1 MALNERLGSDKPAI
15 SGPEKYAP
23 PNRRAPEKLSD
34 ADQAAADVV
43 EGEIHDIVRRIRE
56 DVATVPTAVTAA
68 ENVNELIRR
77 VSGASTEEIDHVIF
91 ELQVVR
97 DMLRS
102 EGERVS
108 REIAGYASLSHAAT
122 TAMKVIT
129 DSLRQWKSA
138 PHTSGPR
145 S

>member
-15 SGPEKYAP
+15 SGREEYAP
-23 PNRRAPEKLSD
+23 PNRRAPEKLND
-34 ADQAAADVV
+34 ADEAAADVV
-43 EGEIHDIVRRIRE
+43 EGEIHDIVRRIR
-56 DVATVPTAVTAA
+56 DDAATGPTAVTAA

-91 ELQVVR
+91 EPQVVR

-108 REIAGYASLSHAAT
+108 REIAGYASLSHGAT